1 VVIDNSRSK
10 GSAEPWRETQNTVT
24 SGIGNPPAMFGNE
37 PVHDLTMGSQ
47 GMKGADFVLAHQARI
62 ACHVSRENGN
72 QSPLDLVLL
81 PIHWTL
87 GAVPEGILLPV
98 GQGVQSRMIVSFPPT
113 MPTAPPEPERQPF
126 SRQKLLT

>member
-81 PIHWTL
+81 PIHGTL
-87 GAVPEGILLPV
+87 GVVPDQLCCRSGRV
-98 GQGVQSRMIVSFPPT
+98 SSQG
-113 MPTAPPEPERQPF
+113 
-126 SRQKLLT
+126 